1 MKKSNVIFLC
11 VMLVLLTITLT
22 FTVTMF
28 FIAQYF
34 PIRLP
39 IAHKVAAIES
49 RLQNYYIG
57 EYDEKTVGDKA
68 AEAIISAIGDRWSYY
83 IPSEEYG
90 AFQDRMDNAYSGIG
104 ITINDTGI
112 EKGFPVATVQEG
124 SPAERAGIQVG
135 DVLTHIEDESALK
148 IGFEEMQNRVRGEVG
163 TWVRLTLERDG
174 TPYTTNVRRMRID
187 TVAAKGT
194 VLESGVGYVRIENF
208 DRNAAQ
214 QTIDILAD
222 FKSSGVPGVI
232 FDVRS
237 NPGGHQA
244 ELVKLLDHLLPE
256 GDVFRSIDYT
266 GAESTDRSDAAF
278 LDLPMVVLVDRH
290 SYSAAEFF
298 AAALQDYEKA
308 KIVGEPTTGKGN
320 YQVAM
325 PLPDGS
331 AINISIGKYFTP
343 KGKSL
348 TDTGLTPDVTIPV
361 PENENADE
369 TYSKQLETAEKLI
382 LSEIS
387 SNNGS

>member
-1 MKKSNVIFLC
+1 MKKSNVILLC
-11 VMLVLLTITLT
+11 VMLVLLTISLT

-34 PIRLP
+34 PSRLP

-57 EYDEKTVGDKA
+57 EYDEKKVGDDA
-68 AEAIISAIGDRWSYY
+68 AIAIINAIGDRWSYY
-83 IPSEEYG
+83 IPSDEYG
-90 AFQDRMDNAYSGIG
+90 DFQDRMDNAYTGIG
-104 ITINDTGI
+104 VTIYSTAT
-112 EKGFPVATVQEG
+112 EKGFPVATVQENG
-124 SPAERAGIQVG
+124 PAASAGIKVG
-135 DVLTHIEDESALK
+135 DVLTHVEDESAPT
-148 IGFEEMQNRVRGEVG
+148 IGFEEMRSRVRGEVG

-174 TPYTTNVRRMRID
+174 TPYTANVQRLRID

-208 DRNAAQ
+208 DRNSAQ
-214 QTIDILAD
+214 QTIDILED
-222 FKSSGVPGVI
+222 FKSKSVPGVI

-244 ELVKLLDHLLPE
+244 ELVKLLDYLLPE

-278 LDLPMVVLVDRH
+278 FDLPMAVLVDKH

-298 AAALQDYEKA
+298 AAALRDYDKA

-343 KGKSL
+343 KGNSL
-348 TDTGLTPDVTIPV
+348 TDTGLTPDVTIPI

-369 TYSKQLETAEKLI
+369 SYTKQLETAEKLI
-382 LSEIS
+382 LSTFS
-387 SNNGS
+387 ANKGS